1 MQRSRGYA
9 VPSRNRVA
17 LRRTHYD
24 GVDSRVLDYRMWKFK
39 HDFRVSD
46 AAVQRGS
53 RVERISDRMGTHVED
68 FDTWRIPVLP
78 NQWVRCHYE
87 NRHLFVGIARHRRRF
102 CTSYLPN
109 SHSWIAARE

>member
-1 MQRSRGYA
+1 MEPYVDGHGFADCNSHRVGPAALWLVFVCSPPGFKIGA
-9 VPSRNRVA
+9 RN
-17 LRRTHYD
+17 
-24 GVDSRVLDYRMWKFK
+24 
-39 HDFRVSD
+39 
-46 AAVQRGS
+46 
-53 RVERISDRMGTHVED
+53 SDRMGTHVED

-78 NQWVRCHYE
+78 NQWVRCHYA